1 MNDVIILLPG
11 IMGSTLVKHGSPVW
25 DLGIAALGRALFTF
39 GNSIQDLAL
48 SSDASTGEGVTA
60 THLVTDVH
68 LIPGLWKIDGYSGL
82 SEFIQSKFETVPGE
96 NFFEFP
102 YDWRLDNRIA
112 ANRLASAAMEW
123 LENWKTRRS
132 GDARLILVAHS
143 MGGLVARYFLE
154 VLGGWRYTKM
164 LITLGTPHR
173 GSVKALD
180 FLVNGLRKKVGPVT
194 LIELT
199 KFLRSL
205 PSVYQLLPIYPCV
218 GKTEESLES
227 LEKISEV
234 GEMDMERARA
244 GVAFHREIER
254 AVEENERNAEYIAA
268 RYKLL
273 PVIGTYQPTFLSA
286 LLSKEGVKPIR
297 TYKSQ
302 TMLGG
307 DGTVPRLSA
316 TPIEL
321 SKAKV
326 ETFVACPHASL
337 QNFDPVR
344 VQIRSA
350 LDDVDISEIKD
361 IGAEAI
367 SLDMDDVF
375 SSSEPIQARAR
386 CEAAI
391 DPMLATLTNL
401 ATGNEIESELEMESD
416 ADGWQKLHHS
426 PLPIGTYRIRINAGE
441 EAVPITDVF
450 VVLA

>member
-1 MNDVIILLPG
+1 MNDLIILLPG
-11 IMGSTLVKHGSPVW
+11 IMGSALTKRGRPVW
-25 DLGIAALGRALFTF
+25 DLGITALGRALFTL

-60 THLVTDVH
+60 THLVNDVH

-82 SEFIQSKFETVPGE
+82 SEFIQAKFETTPGE

-102 YDWRLDNRIA
+102 YDWRLDNRISA
-112 ANRLASAAMEW
+112 KRLASAAMEW

-132 GDARLILVAHS
+132 GDARLILIAHS

-199 KFLRSL
+199 KFIRSL

-218 GKTEESLES
+218 GKTEENLES

-234 GEMDMERARA
+234 GELDMERARA

-254 AVEENERNAEYIAA
+254 AVEENEKNAEYIAA

-286 LLSKEGVKPIR
+286 LLSNEGVKPIR
-297 TYKSQ
+297 TYKGQ
-302 TMLGG
+302 MMLGG

-326 ETFVACPHASL
+326 ETFMACPHASL
-337 QNFDPVR
+337 QNFDSVR
-344 VQIRSA
+344 VQVRSA

-367 SLDMDDVF
+367 SLDMDDMF
-375 SSSEPIQARAR
+375 SSGEPIQARAR

-401 ATGNEIESELEMESD
+401 ETGNEIESELEMESD
-416 ADGWQKLHHS
+416 IEGWQKLNLS
-426 PLPIGTYRIRINAGE
+426 SLPAGTYRIRINAGE

-450 VVLA
+450 VVLG